1 MSLRFFWYRISRELE
16 KYDYTILNDV
26 FTFYYHG
33 KLYTLDVGSSYPF
46 RAPELIMSNDN
57 IISYN
62 PRLYPSRLWM
72 EYKKQTNKCMC
83 CDNMLCANNWSPA
96 RGIIH
101 VIQEYEEFIETL
113 KTMQKKRMAQYMHL
127 PDDIIR
133 YICEFL

>member
-1 MSLRFFWYRISRELE
+1 MTLRFFSYRISRELE

-62 PRLYPSRLWM
+62 PRLYP
-72 EYKKQTNKCMC
+72 
-83 CDNMLCANNWSPA
+83 
-96 RGIIH
+96 
-101 VIQEYEEFIETL
+101 FIEYTISTI
-113 KTMQKKRMAQYMHL
+113 KTTISIHPKT
-127 PDDIIR
+127 IFTV
-133 YICEFL
+133 EFLRLHNRVRLLLV